1 MLRKYRLRKELK
13 QLCIQRDKLIHHLDN
28 CAELSKFGHFTVLGM
43 SQLKES
49 ELRLIDVHK
58 RISEIEHILNLSQI

>member
-1 MLRKYRLRKELK
+1 
-13 QLCIQRDKLIHHLDN
+13 
-28 CAELSKFGHFTVLGM
+28 M

-58 RISEIEHILNLSQI
+58 RISEIEHIFKFKSDIVKGERVNDYRE